1 MIVDIGYLGYFYGG
15 LIRGSLRGVISNKG
29 WKNISCYMCEIGK
42 YGFFFFFECK
52 KKKFLRMD
60 FKYIVISLIVLSFGF
75 KYIELREYDVIL
87 KEVYIIICRF
97 L

>member
-1 MIVDIGYLGYFYGG
+1 
-15 LIRGSLRGVISNKG
+15 
-29 WKNISCYMCEIGK
+29 
-42 YGFFFFFECK
+42 
-52 KKKFLRMD
+52 MD